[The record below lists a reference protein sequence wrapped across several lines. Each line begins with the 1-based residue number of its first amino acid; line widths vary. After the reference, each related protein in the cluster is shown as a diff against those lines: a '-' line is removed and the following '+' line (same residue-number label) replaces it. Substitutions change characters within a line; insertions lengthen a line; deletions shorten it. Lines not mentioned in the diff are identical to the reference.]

1 MQFFSTCFFFVLF
14 IYIWVGSIVFFTS
27 SYIFMNKLITEFLWV
42 FFLVLVIALS
52 GDPLTIGVVL
62 MVMVYMWGHVSWAH
76 YNPAATLAIW
86 MRWWMW
92 MNEAL
97 QYALAQ
103 VLGWFFA
110 VVVASIFGA
119 TFIPA
124 FGPGVEIVPAFVAEF
139 LFTFALVLVIL
150 NVATA
155 ATTKWNDYFGAAIGL
170 IVFVW
175 AMSVW
180 AISGWVF
187 NPAVGLGPWLFD
199 VLQWGGFAHIR
210 VYIVATLLWW
220 AAAAWVFGL
229 MNPSAK

>member
-1 MQFFSTCFFFVLF
+1 
-14 IYIWVGSIVFFTS
+14 
-27 SYIFMNKLITEFLWV
+27 MNKLITEFLWV

-86 MRWWMW
+86 MRGG
-92 MNEAL
+92 MNLTEAG
-97 QYALAQ
+97 QYVIAQ
-103 VLGWFFA
+103 VIWWFFA
-110 VVVASIFGA
+110 VVIASVFGA
-119 TFIPA
+119 TFVPA
-124 FGPGVEIVPAFVAEF
+124 FGPGVETMPAFLAEF
-139 LFTFALVLVIL
+139 IFTFALVLVIL

-180 AISGWVF
+180 AISWWVF
-187 NPAVGLGPWLFD
+187 NPAVGLGPWLFE
-199 VLQWGGFAHIR
+199 VMQWWGFAHIW
-210 VYIVATLLWW
+210 VYIVATLLWG

-229 MNPSAK
+229 MNPSSK